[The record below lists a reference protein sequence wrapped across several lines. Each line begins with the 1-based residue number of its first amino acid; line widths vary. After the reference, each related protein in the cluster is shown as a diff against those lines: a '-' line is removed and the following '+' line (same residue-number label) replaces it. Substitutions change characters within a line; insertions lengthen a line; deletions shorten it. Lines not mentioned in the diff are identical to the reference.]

1 MRKIA
6 LLVLGVMVLSG
17 MFANAALAQY
27 NAPATPPATQPAPT
41 APATQPA
48 TQPAPATQGQYPNVA
63 NLKPFAAEADYMS
76 LAGYLRYLVFQQT
89 SQWLTRQEATRI
101 VTQQKGM

>member
-6 LLVLGVMVLSG
+6 LLVVSVMVLS
-17 MFANAALAQY
+17 FAGAAMAQ
-27 NAPATPPATQPAPT
+27 
-41 APATQPA
+41 TQPA
-48 TQPAPATQGQYPNVA
+48 TQPAPATQGQYPNVG
-63 NLKPFAAEADYMS
+63 NLKPFSAEADYMS

-101 VTQQKGM
+101 VGQQKGL